1 MVRLKICGI
10 TNWRDAKMCLDAGA
24 DWLGFNFYRPSP
36 RYIAPEKA
44 RSIIRRLPRR
54 VEAVGLFVNASLAEI
69 FRHARAADL
78 SMIQLHGDEN
88 PRFVAKIAE
97 AYPVIK
103 AFRVRKKLGASEL
116 KRFAH
121 ADCLLLDGFHPE
133 LRGGSGASFDWR
145 FARDASRYGRI
156 ILAGGLT
163 PGNLAAAL
171 RQTKPYGVDV
181 CSGVESAPGKKDG
194 AKVKAFAR
202 ATGH

>member
-10 TNWRDAKMCLDAGA
+10 TNWRDAKICVDAGA
-24 DWLGFNFYRPSP
+24 DLLGFNFYRPSP

-44 RSIIRRLPRR
+44 REIIRRLPRR
-54 VEAVGLFVNASLAEI
+54 VEAVGLFVNASPSQI

-97 AYPVIK
+97 VYPVIK
-103 AFRVRKKLGASEL
+103 AFRVRTRLRASQL
-116 KRFAH
+116 KQFAH

-133 LRGGSGASFDWR
+133 LRGGTGAPFDWR

-171 RQTKPYGVDV
+171 RQTRPYGIDV
-181 CSGVESAPGKKDG
+181 CSGVESVPGKKDPT
-194 AKVKAFAR
+194 KVKAFAR
-202 ATGH
+202 AAGH

>member
-10 TNWRDAKMCLDAGA
+10 TNWPDAKLCVDAGA
-24 DWLGFNFYRPSP
+24 DLLGFNFYRPSP
-36 RYIAPEKA
+36 RYIAPEEA
-44 RSIIRRLPRR
+44 WSIIRRLPRR
-54 VEAVGLFVNASLAEI
+54 VEAVGLFVNASYASIL
-69 FRHARAADL
+69 RTARAADL
-78 SMIQLHGDEN
+78 TMIQLHGDEN
-88 PRFVAKIAE
+88 PRLVATIAE
-97 AYPVIK
+97 VYPVIK
-103 AFRVRKKLGASEL
+103 AFRVRGRLLESEL

-133 LRGGSGASFDWR
+133 LRGGTGAPFDWR

-171 RQTKPYGVDV
+171 RQTKPYGIDV
-181 CSGVESAPGKKDG
+181 CSGVESAPGKKDA

-202 ATGH
+202 AAGR